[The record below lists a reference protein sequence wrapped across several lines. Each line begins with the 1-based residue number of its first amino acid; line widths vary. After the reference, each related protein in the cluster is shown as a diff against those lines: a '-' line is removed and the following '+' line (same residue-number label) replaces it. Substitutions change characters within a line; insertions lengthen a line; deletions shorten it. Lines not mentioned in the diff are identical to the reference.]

1 MKSKNESSKNRLGDN
16 PSLLQCLLE
25 DASTNVTKIL
35 GDGIGYVLDF
45 VETCEKV
52 CYHANQKRRKR
63 AGKM

>member
-25 DASTNVTKIL
+25 DASANLANGL
-35 GDGIGYVLDF
+35 GDAIGYLVDF
-45 VETCEKV
+45 VETLEKV
-52 CYHANQKRRKR
+52 KNHLEKKDKRR